1 MIVAD
6 CDRENLVRAAA
17 TLIGTPFRL
26 FGRDPKRGL
35 DCIGLLHV
43 SLEIIGRRPRLPMG
57 YKLRNSKPEQ
67 WFVFASYCG
76 FHSVSDQPLPGDILL
91 TAPGPGQQHLELVE
105 TSEMVIHAHAGLGRV
120 VRQRLHTERPVLAHW
135 RLSQTPKRSA

>member
-1 MIVAD
+1 MKAAD
-6 CDRENLVRAAA
+6 CDREKLAQAAA

-26 FGRDPKRGL
+26 FGRDPTRGL

-43 SLEIIGRRPRLPMG
+43 SLEIIGRKPRLPVG

-76 FHSVSDQPLPGDILL
+76 FHPACDLPLPGDVLL
-91 TAPGPGQQHLELVE
+91 TAPSPGQQHLELVE
-105 TSEMVIHAHAGLGRV
+105 TCEMVIHAHAGLRKV
-120 VRQRLHTERPVLAHW
+120 VRQRLDTERPALAHW
-135 RLSQTPKRSA
+135 RLSKTPKRSA